1 MPQKSDGYIKGS
13 QELIGQARDEFAQ
26 GDFRQ
31 ASEKAW
37 GAAAQ
42 GVKALAAE
50 RNWNHDTHSLLF
62 DVVGQVNDER
72 RGRLLGMFAA
82 AHQLHINFYED
93 WLEPANV
100 QEGIDTVAVF
110 LQRMERA
117 RQARQPRFTPRTD
130 RQRSRMERLTG
141 GRH

>member
-1 MPQKSDGYIKGS
+1 MREKSADYIKAS
-13 QELIGQARDEFAQ
+13 QELMQQAYDEFAQ

-42 GVKALAAE
+42 GVKALAEE
-50 RNWNHDTHSLLF
+50 RGWHHDSHALLF
-62 DVVGQVNDER
+62 DVVGQVSDER
-72 RGRLLGMFAA
+72 RGRLLGQFAS

-93 WLEPANV
+93 WLEPVEV
-100 QEGIDTVAVF
+100 QKGIAAVAIF

-117 RQARQPRFTPRTD
+117 RLARRPRFSPRTD
-130 RQRSRMERLTG
+130 RQRRRLERLNG
-141 GRH
+141 GGH